1 MSDKKSPPVAK
12 VSVGTIS
19 AAIWRNESQGRT
31 FYSTTF
37 ESRYKDDQGNWQT
50 SDSYNQMDLLALAKC
65 ADLAFNEIAA
75 LRKQDKEADAAKA
88 A

>member
-1 MSDKKSPPVAK
+1 MSEKQRPVK

-19 AAIWRNESQGRT
+19 AAIWRNESQGKA

-37 ESRYKDDQGNWQT
+37 ESRYKDYQGEWKT
-50 SDSYNQMDLLALAKC
+50 TESYNQMDLLALAKC
-65 ADLAFNEIAA
+65 AHLAYDEIAR
-75 LRKQDKEADAAKA
+75 LRKQDKEDAAASKA